1 MCCVATCRAVLTLQ
15 IATLHRN
22 FGIQSVYLTECQS
35 YPLVMA
41 TDVEEMLRIDAD
53 GKPAYS
59 PLEVLEGD
67 VVVSNHEVGYWATR
81 LCHSY
86 PNPLLVKLVRTLW
99 EESAD
104 FTVFGECHWGRSAAV
119 VRSGVVAHVRHFR
132 LDVVCVGELVGDVSC
147 VHGGVAAVVVVVV
160 NAVHDSYCWRRFAV
174 ESVPCLPTSKIF
186 SVSPCSIAGCRAPAC
201 QSLDFVDALAA
212 TVNRAV
218 DKLGTVSH
226 CPQDS
231 GSSPVSKLYRML
243 EVDQKRL
250 PRGAELLQLR
260 SLCSARH
267 PYPAL
272 LLGANTWTAV
282 DVQYCLPG
290 IPVGFQVRFCVV
302 VYLCLRACVHPCG
315 CCLVFNSS
323 CACCSNLQP
332 CACCVVSLC

>member
-1 MCCVATCRAVLTLQ
+1 M
-15 IATLHRN
+15 
-22 FGIQSVYLTECQS
+22 
-35 YPLVMA
+35 
-41 TDVEEMLRIDAD
+41 
-53 GKPAYS
+53 
-59 PLEVLEGD
+59 LEGD

-132 LDVVCVGELVGDVSC
+132 LDVACVGELVGDVSC

-290 IPVGFQVRFCVV
+290 IPVGFQVRLCVV
-302 VYLCLRACVHPCG
+302 GCPCA
-315 CCLVFNSS
+315 CCLVFVSS
-323 CACCSNLQP
+323 CPRVALCVRVYVCVYASVGAALCSILRVLVAQICSRVRVVWFR
-332 CACCVVSLC
+332 CADPARRRRRVVATAWMSRTRTW